1 MAKLWLYKLGVIS
14 VTVIYV
20 TFSSISNVIYMGKF
34 KFDKQ
39 RAKHVY
45 PVLEMLNNKIKGL
58 ILKKKNKFENLEKK
72 SWKLDTYR
80 RTTQPLYSNNLG

>member
-1 MAKLWLYKLGVIS
+1 
-14 VTVIYV
+14 
-20 TFSSISNVIYMGKF
+20 MGKL
-34 KFDKQ
+34 KSDKQ

-58 ILKKKNKFENLEKK
+58 KLKKIKFENLEKK

-80 RTTQPLYSNNLG
+80 RTTQVQFCV